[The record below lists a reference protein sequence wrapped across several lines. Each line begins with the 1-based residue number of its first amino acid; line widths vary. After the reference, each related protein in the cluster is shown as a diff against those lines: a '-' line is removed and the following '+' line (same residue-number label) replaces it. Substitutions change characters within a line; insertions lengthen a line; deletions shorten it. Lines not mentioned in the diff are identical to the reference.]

1 MPSSSVSLAHLG
13 NGSKPSSLPSDSKSA
28 FCNLRDAMETCI
40 QHESYYTDAEGT
52 KDRLLNLEI
61 QSRELS
67 EQLQQKSLVV
77 EDLVLKFEKSG
88 EEKAKL
94 RNEANVQSAQLQGI
108 QKQQHLLTQ
117 QIEKTEVSLAKA
129 IQALENE
136 KIRSGKLQEML
147 KSKEVELRES
157 LTSSK
162 SSREELRKWQS
173 YKSTLLE
180 VDLDRFREGISSIWR
195 DTADMSEKYF
205 RADIPR
211 IFLERQSGWLDQ
223 AQAIYGEQPLPP
235 IPASNS
241 DVAKDVRMAIALAV
255 FSSLVSMH
263 LLQTTY
269 IEGGK
274 LELHDILLDKAYSN
288 DEAESLCRALLLSIS
303 DFNNHDPCINSA
315 TDAIYNGFSIFAN
328 KLLGPTEYKNCMTDI
343 QLLLSRI
350 MDLWQ
355 DVQRSTVKVD
365 ASRHLGETSE
375 WSRFS
380 SGTMV
385 KATQT
390 AASRDTMPNDVVLVL
405 FPGFIKTCTGRR
417 EMLFPRMVLT
427 RSQIIS
433 AEAEAQAEA
442 DQAIPRP
449 QKGQSRGRR
458 NSILG
463 KSLFLGVA

>member
-1 MPSSSVSLAHLG
+1 
-13 NGSKPSSLPSDSKSA
+13 
-28 FCNLRDAMETCI
+28 METCI

-180 VDLDRFREGISSIWR
+180 VDLDR
-195 DTADMSEKYF
+195 
-205 RADIPR
+205 
-211 IFLERQSGWLDQ
+211 L
-223 AQAIYGEQPLPP
+223 
-235 IPASNS
+235 
-241 DVAKDVRMAIALAV
+241 
-255 FSSLVSMH
+255 
-263 LLQTTY
+263 
-269 IEGGK
+269 
-274 LELHDILLDKAYSN
+274 
-288 DEAESLCRALLLSIS
+288 
-303 DFNNHDPCINSA
+303 
-315 TDAIYNGFSIFAN
+315 
-328 KLLGPTEYKNCMTDI
+328 
-343 QLLLSRI
+343 
-350 MDLWQ
+350 
-355 DVQRSTVKVD
+355 
-365 ASRHLGETSE
+365 
-375 WSRFS
+375 
-380 SGTMV
+380 
-385 KATQT
+385 
-390 AASRDTMPNDVVLVL
+390 
-405 FPGFIKTCTGRR
+405 
-417 EMLFPRMVLT
+417 
-427 RSQIIS
+427 
-433 AEAEAQAEA
+433 
-442 DQAIPRP
+442 
-449 QKGQSRGRR
+449 
-458 NSILG
+458 
-463 KSLFLGVA
+463 